1 MESMAGAEMVETST
15 VVHTMKFT
23 KLIAAAGLSA
33 TLIGTSL
40 AIPVE
45 ALAGER
51 GNRQGN
57 RFAGPQNR
65 QTSRQT
71 NRGNRTTTFN
81 ENRQTRQ
88 TNRGGIDT
96 NNRFPNREEAINNRT
111 DRVTDRQDGHNH
123 RVDSRQDGMNHRVDE
138 RNKTAR
144 KYSDKYW
151 NGNGYYWSGGYYG
164 GWYGPSYYNN
174 WG

>member
-1 MESMAGAEMVETST
+1 MGERSSSDLPTAGDGIHDYRGDSGDIQGSSHHEIHQTDCNRRPQ
-15 VVHTMKFT
+15 
-23 KLIAAAGLSA
+23 LSA

-40 AIPVE
+40 VLPVE

-51 GNRQGN
+51 GNRVSRNAGNRQGNRQSARSNRQTN

-111 DRVTDRQDGHNH
+111 DRVTDRQDGRNH
-123 RVDSRQDGMNHRVDE
+123 RVDSRQ
-138 RNKTAR
+138 
-144 KYSDKYW
+144 
-151 NGNGYYWSGGYYG
+151 
-164 GWYGPSYYNN
+164 
-174 WG
+174 

>member
-1 MESMAGAEMVETST
+1 MVRIGSPLSGDGIHGYCGDGGDIQGSSCHDNDQT
-15 VVHTMKFT
+15 
-23 KLIAAAGLSA
+23 LRAAGLSA

-40 AIPVE
+40 ALPVE

-51 GNRQGN
+51 GSRQGNRQSARSNRQTN

-111 DRVTDRQDGHNH
+111 DRVTDRQDGRNH
-123 RVDSRQDGMNHRVDE
+123 RVDSRQ
-138 RNKTAR
+138 
-144 KYSDKYW
+144 
-151 NGNGYYWSGGYYG
+151 
-164 GWYGPSYYNN
+164 
-174 WG
+174 